1 MELDS
6 NTIDGET
13 LKIRAVELTSSSIGD
28 SPMLTELLKQIQS
41 DQDFGSFTADG
52 AFDTRKCHK
61 AIAARNA
68 HAVIAPRKNT
78 KSWKPE
84 RIARNDTVNDQH
96 YLGCT
101 VWRRWS
107 GDHHRSRVKTN
118 LLGKLL
124 QFTLTG
130 SECIV

>member
-1 MELDS
+1 
-6 NTIDGET
+6 
-13 LKIRAVELTSSSIGD
+13 
-28 SPMLTELLKQIQS
+28 MLTELLKQIQS
-41 DQDFGSFTADG
+41 DQDIGNFTADG
-52 AFDTRKCHK
+52 AYDTRKGYK
-61 AIAARNA
+61 TIAARNA

-84 RIARNDTVNDQH
+84 RIARNDTVNAQH

-107 GDHHRSRVKTN
+107 GDHHRSWVKTN
-118 LLGKLL
+118 LLRELL
-124 QFTLTG
+124 QFTLPG